1 MWLLSL
7 GLHCRWLP
15 QVTRCIDALAQAE
28 LGLPWSEY
36 VATKLTVGAAVTW
49 TRFNGDIPAGTVGT
63 IVEIVADGAQRRVEF
78 PAGTWSF
85 VVRELRSAS

>member
-1 MWLLSL
+1 MA
-7 GLHCRWLP
+7 
-15 QVTRCIDALAQAE
+15 RCIELLAQAE

-49 TRFNGDIPAGTVGT
+49 TGAADFIPAGTVGT
-63 IVEIVADGAQRRVEF
+63 IVEIVADGAKRRVEF

-85 VVRELRSAS
+85 PVLELRSTS